1 MALVIAAS
9 VIAYITT
16 EMDDLLL
23 LLVLFSRAK
32 NKTERTCIIV
42 GKYIGL
48 ALVVCCCTMFAVYI
62 SKVPSKYI
70 GLLGFVPIV
79 IGVRSLFEKKNDDED
94 ANADTPLQNTN
105 SFPEKILFVAETVVM
120 TLASS
125 GDNIAVYI
133 PFFTSLHGFDFLAM
147 SIVFIVMQALWCILS
162 LLVCNAKQVRQFNQQ
177 FYRIIIP
184 VLFFSLGIYI
194 LIKDGTFLWIFGK

>member
-32 NKTERTCIIV
+32 NKSERTCIIV

-79 IGVRSLFEKKNDDED
+79 IGVRSLFEKKNDDDD

-105 SFPEKILFVAETVVM
+105 SFPEKVLFVAETVVM

>member
-1 MALVIAAS
+1 MALVIVAS
-9 VIAYITT
+9 IIAYITT

-32 NKTERTCIIV
+32 NKSEKTCIII
-42 GKYIGL
+42 GKYLGL
-48 ALVVCCCTMFAVYI
+48 AIVVCCCSLFAVYI
-62 SKVPSKYI
+62 SEVPSKYI
-70 GLLGFVPIV
+70 GLLGVVPMA
-79 IGVRSLFEKKNDDED
+79 IGIKTIFEKKDDDDEEQS
-94 ANADTPLQNTN
+94 AKPLQKTN
-105 SFPEKILFVAETVVM
+105 SFAEKALFIAETVVM

-133 PFFTSLHGFDFLAM
+133 PFFTSLHGFDFLCM
-147 SIVFIVMQALWCILS
+147 GIVFAVMQALWCVLS

-184 VLFFSLGIYI
+184 ILFISIGIYI
-194 LIKDGTFLWIFGK
+194 MIKDGTILWILGK